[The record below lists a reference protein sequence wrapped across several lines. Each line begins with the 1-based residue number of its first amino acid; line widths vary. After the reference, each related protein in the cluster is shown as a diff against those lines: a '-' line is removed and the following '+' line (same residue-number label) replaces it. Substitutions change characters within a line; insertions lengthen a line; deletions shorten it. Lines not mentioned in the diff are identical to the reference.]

1 MTAEAV
7 SAAAQPGPARSPAG
21 LHSPRRRQ
29 RGGPASRS
37 LRAPTRKDAHPMRD
51 DPVVTDLVTTAGN
64 GGKQAWDAL
73 VERYAPL
80 VWSICRRHQLG
91 DTDAGNVGQIVWLQL
106 LDHLSSVPHPA
117 ALPGW
122 LATTTRRECRR
133 VPRAA
138 RGPQAAGYAP
148 DADSTAGEQIS
159 TAEQELLLAGRHAA
173 LHEAMAH
180 LPPCCRQLIALLI
193 ENPPVPDTEINARLG
208 IPIGSIGPNRG
219 RCLDKL
225 RDHPA
230 IAALI
235 NADGPGRTP

>member
-1 MTAEAV
+1 
-7 SAAAQPGPARSPAG
+7 
-21 LHSPRRRQ
+21 
-29 RGGPASRS
+29 
-37 LRAPTRKDAHPMRD
+37 MRD
-51 DPVVTDLVTTAGN
+51 DPVVTDLVTTARN
-64 GGKQAWDAL
+64 GDKQAWDAL

-91 DTDAGNVGQIVWLQL
+91 DTDAESVGQIVWLQL
-106 LDHLSSVPHPA
+106 QDHLSSVPHPA

-122 LATTTRRECRR
+122 LATTTRRECLR
-133 VPRAA
+133 VLHAT
-138 RGPQAAGYAP
+138 RGPHAAGYAP
-148 DADSTAGEQIS
+148 DADSTADEQIS
-159 TAEQELLLAGRHAA
+159 IAEQELLLAERHAA
-173 LHEAMAH
+173 LREAMAD

-193 ENPPVPDTEINARLG
+193 ENPPVADAEISARLG

-235 NADGPGRTP
+235 TADGLGRTP

>member
-29 RGGPASRS
+29 RGGPANRS

-51 DPVVTDLVTTAGN
+51 DPVVTDLVTTSRN
-64 GGKQAWDAL
+64 GDKQAWDAL

-91 DTDAGNVGQIVWLQL
+91 DTDAENVGQIVWLQL

-122 LATTTRRECRR
+122 LATTTRRECLR
-133 VPRAA
+133 VLRAA
-138 RGPQAAGYAP
+138 REPQAAGYAP
-148 DADSTAGEQIS
+148 DADSTADEQIS
-159 TAEQELLLAGRHAA
+159 MAEQELLLAERHAA
-173 LHEAMAH
+173 LREAMAH
-180 LPPCCRQLIALLI
+180 LSPCCRQLIALLI
-193 ENPPVPDTEINARLG
+193 ENPPVPEAEINARLG

-225 RDHPA
+225 RDH
-230 IAALI
+230 
-235 NADGPGRTP
+235 RQSRR